1 MDTSRWAQKLIAA
14 FPNLSGEDFEIVD
27 QPSDSY
33 NCIAYAADDT
43 SQRWDPNTDDYW
55 PPWAPKNDRI
65 ESLKQVFAG
74 LGYEECEDN
83 RIEDGYQKVA
93 LYEEHGKAKHAAVHM
108 PNGRWRSKL
117 GYGPV
122 IEHRSP
128 ESLSGGMYGEAT
140 TIMRKFANA
149 TR

>member
-1 MDTSRWAQKLIAA
+1 MDTSRWAQALIAA

-27 QPSDSY
+27 EPSDSY

-55 PPWAPKNDRI
+55 PPWAPEDNTI
-65 ESLKQVFAG
+65 GSLKQVFAG
-74 LGYEECEDN
+74 LGYEECGESSL
-83 RIEDGYQKVA
+83 EDGYQKVA
-93 LYEEHGKAKHAAVHM
+93 LYEEQGEAKHAAIQV
-108 PNGRWRSKL
+108 PSGRWRSKL

-128 ESLSGGMYGEAT
+128 ESLSGGMYGSPTVFMQRAT
-140 TIMRKFANA
+140 TA
-149 TR
+149 TG